1 MTEKGG
7 IFKNWQTQKG
17 LLESK
22 LHKNI
27 LVDCVFINS
36 MLKMTLIINYAEQ
49 FKVPPLNTLTPSP
62 FWFIRPCIA
71 YWFHR
76 ISEEFYQ
83 IKYNF
88 LS

>member
-27 LVDCVFINS
+27 LVDCVLINS

-49 FKVPPLNTLTPSP
+49 FKANSYLTLLLYTEVPVQAKKVSGHVYE
-62 FWFIRPCIA
+62 C
-71 YWFHR
+71 
-76 ISEEFYQ
+76 
-83 IKYNF
+83 
-88 LS
+88 